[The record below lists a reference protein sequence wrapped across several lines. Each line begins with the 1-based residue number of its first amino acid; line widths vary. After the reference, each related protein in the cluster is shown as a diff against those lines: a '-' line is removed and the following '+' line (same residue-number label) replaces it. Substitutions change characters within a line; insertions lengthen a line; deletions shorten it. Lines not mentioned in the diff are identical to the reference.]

1 MISLKKSYVKK
12 INTRRLFYFYFKN
25 YIISRLKKRDL
36 PVKAHIFKITGG
48 LKGN

>member
-1 MISLKKSYVKK
+1 MMRS
-12 INTRRLFYFYFKN
+12 TRFEILTDTKDIFYFYFKN

-36 PVKAHIFKITGG
+36 LVKAYIFKITGG